1 MLGQL
6 ISTMCRRPIVLA
18 ACKVSLVV
26 GTMLNAINQGDRLIG
41 GLELGWGQ
49 VAMNYLVPWCV
60 SSYSAARAVLRSTE
74 MRE

>member
-1 MLGQL
+1 
-6 ISTMCRRPIVLA
+6 MCRRPIVIA

-41 GLELGWGQ
+41 GLAVAWGQ
-49 VAMNYLVPWCV
+49 ITMNYLVPWCV

-74 MRE
+74 MPE